1 MRRSFSIWLFII
13 AGVLS
18 ITAPNLTAEEQ
29 FLQVVP
35 LPINEVETILA
46 NWLSQAGFAVERMDT
61 PLATRRLSGNLT
73 NQTWQIDL
81 KPHSALA
88 TEIDARFRAG
98 EAQVEKRAMEGLED
112 YLAGYM
118 QKTAPLLSDSGK
130 VVPGTVSTHIPSVV
144 CLGTINGEKSTQ
156 YTGFILA
163 PDGLIMCTTHGLKGS
178 EKVRV
183 VLYNGRI
190 LEGRPIKIDPE
201 KDLAL
206 IQASSRL
213 ESSITL
219 ASGRNLLDMGEGVYS
234 IGCPVNLI
242 GTVYP
247 GVATTPARRAG
258 SMAYWQVSMEIHP
271 GSSGSPVFDAMGNI
285 VGVIKGRYRGTN
297 SIAFV
302 IPLETI
308 VEFLK

>member
-1 MRRSFSIWLFII
+1 MRRSLLIWLLIT

-18 ITAPNLTAEEQ
+18 TGPNPTAEEQ
-29 FLQVVP
+29 FLQVVS

-46 NWLSQAGFAVERMDT
+46 NWLSQAGFTVERTDSAL
-61 PLATRRLSGNLT
+61 PTRRLSGSLL
-73 NQTWQIDL
+73 NQSWQIDL
-81 KPHSALA
+81 RPRSALA
-88 TEIDARFRAG
+88 TEVDARVRSG
-98 EAQVEKRAMEGLED
+98 DPQREKRAMEELED
-112 YLAGYM
+112 YLAAYV
-118 QKTAPLLSDSGK
+118 QKTAPGPGESGTA
-130 VVPGTVSTHIPSVV
+130 VPGAVSAHMRSVV
-144 CLGTINGEKSTQ
+144 CLDTTHGGKKTQ

-183 VLYNGRI
+183 VLYDGRI

-206 IQASSRL
+206 IQLPSRI
-213 ESSITL
+213 ESSIAL
-219 ASGRNLLDMGEGVYS
+219 ENGKNLLDLGERVYS

-247 GVATTPARRAG
+247 GTVNTPARRAG
-258 SMAYWQVSMEIHP
+258 SMPYWQVGMEIHP
-271 GSSGSPVFDAMGNI
+271 GSSGSPVFDTMGNI
-285 VGVIKGRYRGTN
+285 VGVIKGRYRGSN

-302 IPLETI
+302 IPLET
-308 VEFLK
+308 VAEFLK